1 MQNKMGNID
10 NSQNNQNKKSL
21 IQIIIVVS
29 IGTFMGA
36 LDSSIVNISLP
47 SISNYFKINLITV
60 EWIVLSY
67 LIVISSLLLMFGR
80 LGDLYG
86 HKKVYVIG
94 FAIFTIGSLLC
105 ALAPNIILLII
116 FRAFQAIGAG
126 MLMSM
131 GPAIITIN
139 THPKNRG
146 KSLGVIAI
154 AVSVALSLGP
164 VLGGFLTTYFGWRSI
179 FFINIPIGIV
189 AFIWALKALP
199 QKDEKTAKTFDY
211 AGAILLF
218 VSISLIIFPIS
229 VIDQFGFKNPFIL
242 GCFIIGIIVMII
254 FIFIENKIKHPILD
268 FSLFK
273 NRLFS
278 MGNLSLLLNY
288 MAQFII
294 TLILPFYL
302 IQLRNMQE
310 SSAGLIL
317 IANPVVVMIFTPLS
331 GYLSDRFDTRY
342 ISSAGMLLISV
353 GLFLLST
360 LNQNSSIITIILYA
374 ALVGFGIAMFQTPN
388 NSAIMGSVPPD
399 RRGTA
404 SSMLATMRNMGMV
417 FGVALSGTLFTY
429 RQNYLNKILEAKGIN
444 GIELSSQAFI
454 GAMRFTFIIGGI
466 LAVIA
471 VITSLIRGSLY
482 TN

>member
-1 MQNKMGNID
+1 MGKIKVD
-10 NSQNNQNKKSL
+10 DEPKKSS
-21 IQIIIVVS
+21 IAQIIMVVS

-47 SISNYFKINLITV
+47 NISSYFNISLITV

-86 HKKVYVIG
+86 HKNVYVIG
-94 FAIFTIGSLLC
+94 FAIFTVGSLLC
-105 ALAPNIILLII
+105 ALSPNIILLII

-154 AVSVALSLGP
+154 SVSVALSIGP
-164 VLGGFLTTYFGWRSI
+164 VLGGLLTTYFGWRSI
-179 FFINIPIGIV
+179 FYINIPIGIA

-199 QKDEKTAKTFDY
+199 AKEIKITKTFDY

-218 VSISLIIFPIS
+218 LSLSAIIFPVS
-229 VIDQFGFKNPFIL
+229 MIDKWGFKNPLLLSCFFAGIVL
-242 GCFIIGIIVMII
+242 MVLFIIV
-254 FIFIENKIKHPILD
+254 ENKIKHPMLD

-278 MGNLSLLLNY
+278 MGNLSLLLNF
-288 MAQFII
+288 MAQFTV
-294 TLILPFYL
+294 TLIVPFYL
-302 IQLRNMQE
+302 IQLRNMPASE
-310 SSAGLIL
+310 AGLIL
-317 IANPVVVMIFTPLS
+317 IANPLAVMIVTPLS

-342 ISSAGMLLISV
+342 ISSAGMILIST
-353 GLFLLST
+353 GLFMLST
-360 LNQNSSIITIILYA
+360 LNESSGIILIILYA
-374 ALVGFGIAMFQTPN
+374 AIIGLGIGMFQTPN
-388 NSAIMGSVPPD
+388 NSAIMGAVPVD

-404 SSMLATMRNMGMV
+404 SSMLATMRNIGMV

-429 RQNYLNKILEAKGIN
+429 RQNYLNKVLTLKGIS
-444 GIELSSQAFI
+444 GIDLNNQVFT
-454 GAMRFTFIIGGI
+454 GAMKFTFIIGGL
-466 LAVIA
+466 LAIVA
-471 VITSLIRGSLY
+471 VITSLVRGSLFVD
-482 TN
+482 NK